1 MGARLSLFLLG
12 AQYAVARAELAHL
25 RDGVLLHLLQLLL
38 LLAGHLQPSTL
49 HQDELC
55 EELCLLE
62 QEVEFLSTTHLCR
75 GSLGGGSLALPS
87 GRRSSLGLLGP
98 AIVRD

>member
-1 MGARLSLFLLG
+1 MGARPASFLLG
-12 AQYAVARAELAHL
+12 AQDAVALAELAHL
-25 RDGVLLHLLQLLL
+25 GDGVLLHLLQLLL

-62 QEVEFLSTTHLCR
+62 QEVEFLSTTHLCWR
-75 GSLGGGSLALPS
+75 SRCGSCLAFS
-87 GRRSSLGLLGP
+87 FGRRSSLGLLGP
-98 AIVRD
+98 TIARD

>member
-1 MGARLSLFLLG
+1 MGARLSFLLLG
-12 AQYAVARAELAHL
+12 AQYAVALAELAHL

-38 LLAGHLQPSTL
+38 LLAAHLQASAL

-62 QEVEFLSTTHLCR
+62 QEVEFLSTTHLCGR
-75 GSLGGGSLALPS
+75 SLGSACLAFS
-87 GRRSSLGLLGP
+87 SARRSSLGLLGP
-98 AIVRD
+98 TFVRD